1 MLKLTYVETGFH
13 LEHLTQSLEEWVAL
27 RVILNVRVGEYIYA
41 EPSTAAFLL
50 PTDLP
55 ELDLLATEVQLSPA
69 TDAIDLSA
77 CDAEYVEVS
86 LKGTWLASNAETS
99 EGIFVTT
106 LSYAAEYL
114 LFKLWQASQ
123 MGATVVGE

>member
-1 MLKLTYVETGFH
+1 MLKLTYIETGFH

-27 RVILNVRVGEYIYA
+27 RVILNLRVGEYIYA

-55 ELDLLATEVQLSPA
+55 GLDLLAAEVQLCPA

-77 CDAEYVEVS
+77 CDVEYFEVS
-86 LKGTWLASNAETS
+86 LKGTWLASDAETA

-106 LSYAAEYL
+106 LSYTAESL
-114 LFKLWQASQ
+114 IFKLWQEAQ
-123 MGATVVGE
+123 MDATVVGE